1 MTLGQK
7 LRELR
12 KLEGWTRGL
21 RRPMS
26 QLEVARAI
34 SQETG
39 GHISQAYLPQVKN
52 GRRKHSSE
60 TTRQLFARLFRVSPG
75 YLVSDLEP
83 VATPDTEL
91 HEWLRSR
98 ADKFASDLELLLR
111 LGEWLKQDATRGA
124 A

>member
-21 RRPMS
+21 PRPMS

-39 GHISQAYLPQVKN
+39 GHISRAYLPQVEN

-60 TTRQLFARLFRVSPG
+60 TTRQLFARLFRVPPS

-83 VATPDTEL
+83 VAAPDTEL
-91 HEWLRSR
+91 QEWLRSG